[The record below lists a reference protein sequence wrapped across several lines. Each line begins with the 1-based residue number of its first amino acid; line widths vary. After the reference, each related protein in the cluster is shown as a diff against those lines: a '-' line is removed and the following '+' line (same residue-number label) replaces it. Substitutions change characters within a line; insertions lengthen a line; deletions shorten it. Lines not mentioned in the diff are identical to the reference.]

1 MTNEPEKFKK
11 RVFWLDGFDGAARGG
26 LHYRS
31 RIALDIEEV
40 ETKFGVKV
48 VAIGV
53 EPDYESG
60 NASWTIEFIT
70 EVSEEQVN

>member
-1 MTNEPEKFKK
+1 MTDEPVKFKK
-11 RVFWLDGFDGAARGG
+11 RQFWLDGFDGAARGG

-31 RIALDIEEV
+31 KIAIEIEDV

-53 EPDYESG
+53 EPDNESD

-70 EVSEEQVN
+70 EVPEEQLN

>member
-1 MTNEPEKFKK
+1 MGEPDKFNK
-11 RVFWLDGFDGAARGG
+11 RIYWLDGFDGAACGG

-31 RIALDIEEV
+31 KIAIDIEEV

-48 VAIGV
+48 VAIAV

-60 NASWTIEFIT
+60 KASWTIEFVT
-70 EVSEEQVN
+70 EVPDEEVS

>member
-1 MTNEPEKFKK
+1 MNEPEKFKK

-31 RIALDIEEV
+31 KIAMEIEEV

-48 VAIGV
+48 VAISV

-60 NASWTIEFIT
+60 KPSWTIEFIT
-70 EVSEEQVN
+70 EVPEGEVN